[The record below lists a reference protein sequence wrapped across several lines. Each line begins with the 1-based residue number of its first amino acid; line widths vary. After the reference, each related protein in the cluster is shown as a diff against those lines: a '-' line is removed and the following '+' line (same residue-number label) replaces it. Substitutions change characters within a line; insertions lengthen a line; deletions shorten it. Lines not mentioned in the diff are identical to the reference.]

1 MSCGRLGQREARN
14 ACGCPRRWQ
23 LRHFTLKTKNAI
35 STQNR
40 KNKPQRGGKG
50 TLRRYKGMGQEPPAV
65 RAARG
70 TERLRLPAAVVVAL
84 LYPENKFAVLANNKK
99 YNL

>member
-1 MSCGRLGQREARN
+1 MSCFAI
-14 ACGCPRRWQ
+14 
-23 LRHFTLKTKNAI
+23 KTEIAI

-50 TLRRYKGMGQEPPAV
+50 TLCRYKGMGQKPPGV